1 MAAISSGASG
11 GGIGGPSEAET
22 NSSQLWNVW
31 SEARNIS
38 DSLDSRAAASDKVVV
53 AYDQQFNAGRR
64 SLQDLIA
71 IRDEHQRTQ
80 ADVIDNLHARHLGA
94 MQILALLGRLRESL
108 NAPSP

>member
-1 MAAISSGASG
+1 MAAAQADLDEARL
-11 GGIGGPSEAET
+11 EAET

-38 DSLDSRAAASDKVVV
+38 DSLGSRAAASDKVVA

-80 ADVIDNLHARHLGA
+80 ADAQSTTCMRGSSARCRSWPCWAGCA
-94 MQILALLGRLRESL
+94 RV
-108 NAPSP
+108 